1 MRTVEYS
8 LSEAAQC
15 VWRIVQWQWW
25 WLQQR
30 EIGPV
35 EKIGRGE
42 HVSEQIPGI
51 AFSHSTHY
59 IIGALVVLWG
69 SWGSC

>member
-1 MRTVEYS
+1 MH
-8 LSEAAQC
+8 
-15 VWRIVQWQWW
+15 
-25 WLQQR
+25 QR

-51 AFSHSTHY
+51 AVSTFSSLHN
-59 IIGALVVLWG
+59 WG
-69 SWGSC
+69 FGGSVGVRLIMRRCVKRG